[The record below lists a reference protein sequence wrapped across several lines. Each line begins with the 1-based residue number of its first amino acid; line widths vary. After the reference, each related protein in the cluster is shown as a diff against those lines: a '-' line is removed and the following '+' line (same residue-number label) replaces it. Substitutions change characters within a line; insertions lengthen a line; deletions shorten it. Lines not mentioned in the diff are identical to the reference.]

1 MKRHNSQLILYL
13 RAQISR
19 ILLGC
24 LKKIEMPYLT
34 KEKTAEFFTK
44 FGTNSTNTGS
54 IEAQIAL
61 LTERINRISEHLQ
74 ENKKD
79 FSTHR
84 GLMQLVGKRKRL
96 LTYLSNNDLQNYRQL
111 IEKIGLRK

>member
-1 MKRHNSQLILYL
+1 LPPKLAEYI
-13 RAQISR
+13 
-19 ILLGC
+19 GC

-34 KEKTAEFFTK
+34 KEKKESFFTNFSDK
-44 FGTNSTNTGS
+44 TANTGS
-54 IEAQIAL
+54 IEGQIAL

-74 ENKKD
+74 ANHKD

-96 LTYLSNNDLQNYRQL
+96 LTYLSKQNLQGYRQL
-111 IEKIGLRK
+111 IEKLGLRK